1 MELLGA
7 TLDLIGKIL
16 IAFTAL
22 RVHYRFRKEHKVDER
37 VFRAMRREHILAIL
51 GIILIILG
59 YLLQLPGKV

>member
-1 MELLGA
+1 MELFGA